1 MEKREPM
8 KNSKVIFPW
17 KLASGILDAVEEA
30 AIELEDG
37 NIDERINAFGY
48 AKTSHSFPIFRI
60 SIWLLNQFDAENINV
75 HYRFPWS
82 KFSPKNNTLIQGKII
97 WWSWLDQN
105 SMKWFQMK
113 STLFTRKSSPKYPGG
128 HNMLHII
135 LYAAYYMLHIIWTIL
150 YRPIQ

>member
-37 NIDERINAFGY
+37 EIDERINAFGY

-75 HYRFPWS
+75 HYREHNLMKLTRS
-82 KFSPKNNTLIQGKII
+82 KFNEMIPDEI
-97 WWSWLDQN
+97 DA
-105 SMKWFQMK
+105 
-113 STLFTRKSSPKYPGG
+113 
-128 HNMLHII
+128 
-135 LYAAYYMLHIIWTIL
+135 LYEE
-150 YRPIQ
+150 

>member
-37 NIDERINAFGY
+37 DIDERINAFGY

-75 HYRFPWS
+75 HYRFLCS
-82 KFSPKNNTLIQGKII
+82 GFTSENNTLILEKII
-97 WWSWLDQN
+97 
-105 SMKWFQMK
+105 
-113 STLFTRKSSPKYPGG
+113 
-128 HNMLHII
+128 
-135 LYAAYYMLHIIWTIL
+135 
-150 YRPIQ
+150 